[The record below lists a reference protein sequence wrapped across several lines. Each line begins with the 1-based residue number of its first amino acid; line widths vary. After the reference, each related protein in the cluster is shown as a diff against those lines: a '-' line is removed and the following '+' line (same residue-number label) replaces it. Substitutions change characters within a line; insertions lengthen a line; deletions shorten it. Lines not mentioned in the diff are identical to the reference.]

1 MKPTYSIILSCQGAM
16 TQYARSELLTADGQ
30 AGEFTPL
37 DEETYLVRTKLSFEK
52 LSALFLKQ
60 RPVFIRHIHPAD
72 LCVSLTDAPLQAIT
86 ENAAAFLPNAE
97 KNFPTEKAFSTENTF
112 SVQCRVL
119 DAHSSLKPY
128 DINRSVSEL
137 FIAHGAVLN
146 VKEPQQVIS
155 ITVAGNT
162 AYIGLST
169 ARQNLSAWAG
179 GRMRFAREEGQLS
192 RAEFKLLEAMEVF
205 SFTVEKN
212 AEVLDLGA
220 APGGWSRICLKLG
233 ARVTAV
239 DPAEL
244 DESIRPK
251 LQHFR
256 MTTQEFLNENTQSFD
271 FILNDMRMEPEE
283 SAELITRFYPFLK
296 NNGTVVLTLKL
307 FGDQPR
313 RQMLRALSR
322 LQDYFTVVGVRQ
334 LFHNRSEVTVIL
346 KK

>member
-72 LCVSLTDAPLQAIT
+72 LCRADGRPASSHYGKRRG
-86 ENAAAFLPNAE
+86 FLPNAE

-155 ITVAGNT
+155 MSVSETQRSAG
-162 AYIGLST
+162 
-169 ARQNLSAWAG
+169 
-179 GRMRFAREEGQLS
+179 
-192 RAEFKLLEAMEVF
+192 
-205 SFTVEKN
+205 
-212 AEVLDLGA
+212 
-220 APGGWSRICLKLG
+220 
-233 ARVTAV
+233 
-239 DPAEL
+239 
-244 DESIRPK
+244 
-251 LQHFR
+251 
-256 MTTQEFLNENTQSFD
+256 
-271 FILNDMRMEPEE
+271 
-283 SAELITRFYPFLK
+283 
-296 NNGTVVLTLKL
+296 
-307 FGDQPR
+307 
-313 RQMLRALSR
+313 
-322 LQDYFTVVGVRQ
+322 
-334 LFHNRSEVTVIL
+334 
-346 KK
+346 